1 MDYRARSAHAIQR
14 RASLPPSG
22 IGYTRAMQE
31 NPDNSAPA
39 DLLPA
44 DFIVEAPWLISVAA
58 GTATIEDAA
67 IAITGTTIA
76 GVGTRKEI
84 NSRFSARRTQI
95 LQSHVLL
102 PGLVNAHGHAAMTLF
117 RGYAEDTNLQTWLNE
132 AIWPLEAKWVDDS
145 FVRDGTRLAI
155 VEMIRSG
162 ITCFSDMYYYPE
174 VVAEQAKEA
183 GIRAQ
188 VAFPVIQF
196 PNAWS
201 ASTEEGFHKGFA
213 LHDTYRNDPHIEV
226 AFGPHSVYAITD
238 DDLDKILT
246 YSEELDANIQI
257 HLHENAAELKENHAL
272 FGTSGVEHLNQ
283 RGLLGP
289 RLQAVHTTQ
298 LTAEEIELFAQN
310 NVHVIHCPTSNAKL
324 ASGVCPTSELI
335 EAGVNV
341 ALGTDGA
348 ASNNTLDLLNE
359 ARLASLMAKLQRQDA
374 AALPART
381 VLEMATINGARALG
395 LADQIGSLE
404 TGKAADM
411 IAIDVSGPEYQPLFD
426 PLAQIIH
433 TSSASA
439 VSHVWAAGHCILD
452 NRVLRSVDLTA
463 TLQSVA
469 MWRDR
474 IKR

>member
-1 MDYRARSAHAIQR
+1 
-14 RASLPPSG
+14 
-22 IGYTRAMQE
+22 MQE
-31 NPDNSAPA
+31 HKGASIQA
-39 DLLPA
+39 DL
-44 DFIVEAPWLISVAA
+44 IVEAPWLISVAP
-58 GTATIEDAA
+58 GTSTIEDAA

-76 GVGTRKEI
+76 AVGSREEV
-84 NSRFSARRTQI
+84 NDRFSATRKQI
-95 LQSHVLL
+95 LKSHVLL
-102 PGLVNAHGHAAMTLF
+102 PGLINAHGHAAMTLF
-117 RGYAEDTNLQTWLNE
+117 RGYAEDTSLQSWLND

-155 VEMIRSG
+155 AEMIRSG
-162 ITCFSDMYYYPE
+162 ITCFADMYYYPE
-174 VVAEQAKEA
+174 VVAEQVKQA

-201 ASTEEGFHKGFA
+201 ASTEEGFHKGFD
-213 LHDTYRNDPHIEV
+213 LHDSYRNDPQIDV

-238 DDLDKILT
+238 DDLEKILT

-257 HLHENAAELKENHAL
+257 HLHENAAELKENMAKL
-272 FGTSGVEHLNQ
+272 GTSGVEHLNQ

-324 ASGVCPTSELI
+324 ASGVCPTSDLI
-335 EAGVNV
+335 AAGVNI

-374 AALPART
+374 TALPAQA

-404 TGKAADM
+404 AGKAADL

-426 PLAQIIH
+426 PLAQIVH

-439 VSHVWAAGHCILD
+439 VSHVWAAGNCILD
-452 NRVLRSVDLTA
+452 NRELQSLDLTA
-463 TLQSVA
+463 TLEAVA
-469 MWRDR
+469 MWRAR
-474 IKR
+474 ISG